1 MFDIL
6 SRAMKE
12 TEGVHCPIC
21 RRSFQNF
28 MKIPLHT
35 GRILVCSDSTTTQPE
50 IVYLL
55 GCFECGCVFVPKDLR
70 DDERAKVKSK
80 AEAKIAKKKAEDLAA
95 KEIEALVHNNKVDA
109 VIESTGMGFFC
120 QYCGKPSKNKSGRY
134 LHEKACKQN
143 PSNQ

>member
-28 MKIPLHT
+28 MKIP
-35 GRILVCSDSTTTQPE
+35 IAFNPE
-50 IVYLL
+50 GEHDVMFPGNSVYLL
-55 GCFECGCVFVPKDLR
+55 ACFECGCVFVPKDLR

-80 AEAKIAKKKAEDLAA
+80 AEAKIAKKKEWDAIEKRR
-95 KEIEALVHNNKVDA
+95 KEIEAKGVEVEIQSELL
-109 VIESTGMGFFC
+109 C
-120 QYCGKPSKNKSGRY
+120 QYCGRPCKNKLGLAS
-134 LHEKACKQN
+134 HEKACKQN

>member
-55 GCFECGCVFVPKDLR
+55 ACFECGCVFVPKDLR

-80 AEAKIAKKKAEDLAA
+80 AEAKIAKKKEWDAIEKRR
-95 KEIEALVHNNKVDA
+95 KEIEAKGVEVEIQSELL
-109 VIESTGMGFFC
+109 C
-120 QYCGKPSKNKSGRY
+120 QYCGRPCKNKLGLAS
-134 LHEKACKQN
+134 HEKACKQN

>member
-35 GRILVCSDSTTTQPE
+35 TRDH
-50 IVYLL
+50 LL

-80 AEAKIAKKKAEDLAA
+80 AEAKIAKKKEWDAIEKRR
-95 KEIEALVHNNKVDA
+95 KEIEAKGVEVEIQSELL
-109 VIESTGMGFFC
+109 C
-120 QYCGKPSKNKSGRY
+120 QYCGRPCKNKLGLAS
-134 LHEKACKQN
+134 HEKACKQN

>member
-28 MKIPLHT
+28 IKIPVLDT
-35 GRILVCSDSTTTQPE
+35 F
-50 IVYLL
+50 LL